1 MKKVIVVLLAV
12 CTVIFLFS
20 GTRSDRE
27 RITGYVE
34 AHEEMLISCIQS
46 GDYASAERSI
56 LIREVNVEEDH
67 VDFRCGASGF
77 ASQTSYRGFFY
88 SEHDDMYA
96 VWCAPPEGG
105 QLIRE
110 GDGFFWEETE
120 GDNRYYVEKICGHFY
135 YYEGSF

>member
-1 MKKVIVVLLAV
+1 MKKVIVALCALCAAVVLLS
-12 CTVIFLFS
+12 FLR
-20 GTRSDRE
+20 TDRD
-27 RITGYVE
+27 RIAGYVE
-34 AHEEMLISCIQS
+34 AHEEMLIACLKS
-46 GDYASAERSI
+46 GDYAPAERSI

-88 SEHDDMYA
+88 SEQDDMYA

-110 GDGFFWEETE
+110 GNGFFWEETE

-135 YYEGSF
+135 YYEASF